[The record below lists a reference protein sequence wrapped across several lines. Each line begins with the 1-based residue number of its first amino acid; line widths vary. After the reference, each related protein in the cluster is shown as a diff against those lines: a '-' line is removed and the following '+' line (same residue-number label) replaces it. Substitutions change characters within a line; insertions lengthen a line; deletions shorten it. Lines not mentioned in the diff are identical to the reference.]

1 MGFLGGVLTL
11 KVDRVSKKAGHEER
25 RKVAPRATSV
35 SGGDQACIHIQ
46 SVSSAAAAAA
56 VAAAIGLSDSTRRDV
71 GIYRREN
78 RVIAQLNGT

>member
-1 MGFLGGVLTL
+1 M
-11 KVDRVSKKAGHEER
+11 SKEAGHEER
-25 RKVAPRATSV
+25 RKVEIVTYAPRATSV

-46 SVSSAAAAAA
+46 SVSSAAAAAAA